1 MPGAASS
8 GTLGTMCAVPRAPAA
23 AGEAGEAGDAG
34 GAPSAA
40 AGARPRAVRVRMA
53 SSDMAKLRAG
63 TSRHLVDRRRVAAVD
78 SCVEVLDSTGRSTSC
93 ARCMIAAWLD
103 LAIAVPGCPGPGAL
117 PPGHPAEQ
125 AAEPADAPHSTLAD
139 DDVVPPSYG
148 KPELRRALIDERAA
162 EATLERRIGDIAAR
176 LADPPAPGAI
186 NPALEDQL
194 RVATAD
200 LAVRR
205 RFIATLELCEAA
217 GRWCPPRLDDPP
229 WAFDP
234 DPDPGRPSDPP
245 LTASLR
251 YDLDSWRQIASELHG
266 RACACR
272 TIACVDSVGVAIG
285 ALGPRP
291 MPQGQGEDQAA
302 AAITR
307 GRECLFRLRG
317 KKP

>member
-1 MPGAASS
+1 
-8 GTLGTMCAVPRAPAA
+8 
-23 AGEAGEAGDAG
+23 
-34 GAPSAA
+34 
-40 AGARPRAVRVRMA
+40 
-53 SSDMAKLRAG
+53 
-63 TSRHLVDRRRVAAVD
+63 
-78 SCVEVLDSTGRSTSC
+78 
-93 ARCMIAAWLD
+93 MIACLAS
-103 LAIAVPGCPGPGAL
+103 AIAGVGCPGPGAAL
-117 PPGHPAEQ
+117 PPPDHPEAESGG
-125 AAEPADAPHSTLAD
+125 APHSTLAAD
-139 DDVVPPSYG
+139 DADPPTYG
-148 KPELRRALIDERAA
+148 KAELRRALISERAA
-162 EATLERRIGDIAAR
+162 EATLERRVGELEAR
-176 LADPPAPGAI
+176 LADPPVAGAV

-205 RFIATLELCEAA
+205 RFIATLEVCEVA

-234 DPDPGRPSDPP
+234 DPDRPIDPP

-272 TIACVDSVGVAIG
+272 TIACVDSVGVAIDE
-285 ALGPRP
+285 LEPRP
-291 MPQGQGEDQAA
+291 MPAVQGDDQAA

-317 KKP
+317 KKAIPAPTAPPAPDD

>member
-1 MPGAASS
+1 
-8 GTLGTMCAVPRAPAA
+8 
-23 AGEAGEAGDAG
+23 
-34 GAPSAA
+34 
-40 AGARPRAVRVRMA
+40 
-53 SSDMAKLRAG
+53 
-63 TSRHLVDRRRVAAVD
+63 
-78 SCVEVLDSTGRSTSC
+78 
-93 ARCMIAAWLD
+93 MIAACLG
-103 LAIAVPGCPGPGAL
+103 LAIAGPGCPGPGAL
-117 PPGHPAEQ
+117 PPAHPGAQAE
-125 AAEPADAPHSTLAD
+125 APHSTLAD
-139 DDVVPPSYG
+139 EDAEPPSYG
-148 KPELRRALIDERAA
+148 KPELRRALIGERAA
-162 EATLERRIGDIAAR
+162 EATLERRIGDIEAR
-176 LADPPAPGAI
+176 LADPPAPGAT

-272 TIACVDSVGVAIG
+272 TIACVESVGVAID
-285 ALGPRP
+285 ALEPRP
-291 MPQGQGEDQAA
+291 MPAVQGDDQAA

-317 KKP
+317 KKAIPAPAAPAADP

>member
-1 MPGAASS
+1 
-8 GTLGTMCAVPRAPAA
+8 
-23 AGEAGEAGDAG
+23 
-34 GAPSAA
+34 
-40 AGARPRAVRVRMA
+40 MA

-63 TSRHLVDRRRVAAVD
+63 TNRHLVDRRRVPAVD

-93 ARCMIAAWLD
+93 ARCIAACLAS
-103 LAIAVPGCPGPGAL
+103 AIAGLGCPGPGAAL
-117 PPGHPAEQ
+117 PPPDHPEA
-125 AAEPADAPHSTLAD
+125 PSGGAPHSALAAE
-139 DDVVPPSYG
+139 DVDPPSYG
-148 KPELRRALIDERAA
+148 KAELRRALISERAA
-162 EATLERRIGDIAAR
+162 EATLERRVGEIEAK

-194 RVATAD
+194 RVVTAD

-205 RFIATLELCEAA
+205 RFIATLEVCEAA

-234 DPDPGRPSDPP
+234 DPDPGQPVDPTGGVAPRPAGEAGRVPTPHLASLDPP

-272 TIACVDSVGVAIG
+272 TIACVDSVGVAIDV
-285 ALGPRP
+285 LEPRP
-291 MPQGQGEDQAA
+291 MPAVQGDDQAA

-307 GRECLFRLRG
+307 SRECLFRLRG
-317 KKP
+317 KTAIPAPVAPAAPDD

>member
-1 MPGAASS
+1 
-8 GTLGTMCAVPRAPAA
+8 
-23 AGEAGEAGDAG
+23 
-34 GAPSAA
+34 
-40 AGARPRAVRVRMA
+40 
-53 SSDMAKLRAG
+53 
-63 TSRHLVDRRRVAAVD
+63 
-78 SCVEVLDSTGRSTSC
+78 
-93 ARCMIAAWLD
+93 MIAAC
-103 LAIAVPGCPGPGAL
+103 LALAVAGPGCPGPAATL
-117 PPGHPAEQ
+117 PPPGRPEVQ
-125 AAEPADAPHSTLAD
+125 AADPPHSTLAD
-139 DDVVPPSYG
+139 EDAEPPSYG
-148 KPELRRALIDERAA
+148 KPELRRALINERAA
-162 EATLERRIGDIAAR
+162 EATLERRVGEIEAK

-205 RFIATLELCEAA
+205 RFIATLEVCEAA

-234 DPDPGRPSDPP
+234 DPDRGRPGDPP

-272 TIACVDSVGVAIG
+272 TIACVDSVGVAIDELEG
-285 ALGPRP
+285 HP
-291 MPQGQGEDQAA
+291 MPAVQGDDQAA

-317 KKP
+317 KKAIPAPAAPAALDGGR